1 MCVQVNTCAI
11 CRCFFY
17 KSTRQSQRNLPS
29 PDGVYA
35 LDCCLDSRTETGI
48 GASIAI
54 AAILPVRA
62 CRSRGDVADDKFRS
76 HARWALVPRA
86 PVDDSTLP
94 QGSTRD
100 AEHPDTFVLRVGVG
114 EGKSE
119 WRRRSGLGIGP
130 CAADGVATLVM
141 MPTHRRKMVR
151 RRLCASGS
159 VGADSKCATAVRPLA
174 PLNFRLPRR
183 RCLVGRET
191 TISYSTIVV
200 VSCSSDT
207 SLVGVSL
214 PTRTCRS
221 RGDVADDKFRS
232 TTPSLF
238 CSMAMTLL
246 TTRQPT
252 YCRTMAPWIRQIPV
266 TSL

>member
-1 MCVQVNTCAI
+1 VICVSKLTHAPYVDVFSTSQLASRNATCPPQTVYMRWI
-11 CRCFFY
+11 VVLIQER
-17 KSTRQSQRNLPS
+17 RQELGPPLRLPR
-29 PDGVYA
+29 Y
-35 LDCCLDSRTETGI
+35 CLFGLV
-48 GASIAI
+48 G
-54 AAILPVRA
+54 
-62 CRSRGDVADDKFRS
+62 RGDNKFRS

-221 RGDVADDKFRS
+221 RGDVADDKLLS